1 MLNLDESSE
10 ALHRNLKEKEKENR
24 NLERRYRNEKSDW
37 KRNVQLYS
45 WVQGLLRLL
54 LTQKKKNSPN
64 SSVSSRREIE
74 VLGYM
79 YVVFHTT

>member
-24 NLERRYRNEKSDW
+24 NLERRYRNQKSDW
-37 KRNVQLYS
+37 KRNGKLYS

-54 LTQKKKNSPN
+54 YGKKKLPN
-64 SSVSSRREIE
+64 SSASCWREIE

>member
-37 KRNVQLYS
+37 KRNGKLYS

-54 LTQKKKNSPN
+54 
-64 SSVSSRREIE
+64 
-74 VLGYM
+74 
-79 YVVFHTT
+79 

>member
-54 LTQKKKNSPN
+54 LTQKKNSPN